1 MRSARQYMILALVA
15 GLFAIFALIVA
26 RPLFKT
32 ARWAKNFKLFAL
44 DLALALDRMTL
55 MINFKLTCARCASG
69 INNEVKY
76 VALDLPL
83 SRLYYPYYDLFV
95 IDLRKMR

>member
-1 MRSARQYMILALVA
+1 MILALVA
-15 GLFAIFALIVA
+15 GLFAILALIVA

-44 DLALALDRMTL
+44 DLARMAL